1 MHQLTICEEDRSMTI
16 DDAIADLTSRIKDVS
31 ADSVIRVKRRS
42 AEEAAIRVY
51 APADHEGQIK
61 AATQEQTLSLLTEQ
75 GLDVQVLVYDI
86 ATSLPPD
93 Q

>member
-1 MHQLTICEEDRSMTI
+1 MTI
-16 DDAIADLTSRIKDVS
+16 DDAINDLTARIKDVS
-31 ADSVIRVKRRS
+31 PASVIRVKRRS

-51 APADHEGQIK
+51 APADHESAIK
-61 AATQEQTLSLLTEQ
+61 AATQEQTLGLLTGE

>member
-1 MHQLTICEEDRSMTI
+1 MTI
-16 DDAIADLTSRIKDVS
+16 DDAIADLTARIIS
-31 ADSVIRVKRRS
+31 ASPDAVVRVKRRS
-42 AEEAAIRVY
+42 DEEATIRVY
-51 APADHEGQIK
+51 APADHEEAIK
-61 AATQEQTLSLLTEQ
+61 SATQEQTLSLLTGE